1 MSQEAPL
8 SLRDPWVV
16 RSVAVVAAILGASV
30 ILGFMVFPL
39 VQPTAQA
46 SSLWDAICSAAG
58 VVRAEPQFIVSPAVL
73 TSDMLSGA
81 DGGVDRPRG
90 HARPSMRDLSRTHG
104 RQSRRFSQPRGSV
117 PQRHL

>member
-16 RSVAVVAAILGASV
+16 RSIAVVAAIFVGSV

-39 VQPTAQA
+39 VQPNAQA

-58 VVRAEPQFIVSPAVL
+58 IARAPTSEKPIEPGSKF
-73 TSDMLSGA
+73 
-81 DGGVDRPRG
+81 RP
-90 HARPSMRDLSRTHG
+90 P
-104 RQSRRFSQPRGSV
+104 
-117 PQRHL
+117 